1 MAASAG
7 WGESRAALARRLS
20 ALARRAGPRCTR
32 GVQGLEPITLEG
44 EHVRLEP
51 LSRSHHAG
59 LCRAIEDGELWTLH
73 VTLVPHPRD
82 VPQFIEQALAAQ
94 ARGEELAF
102 ATIDRASGAV
112 AGSTRFMKANLANK
126 RVEIGFTF
134 LAGSFQRTSINT
146 EAKLLML
153 THAFERLGLNRVEFL
168 TDLLNTRSRAAIARL
183 GASQEGVLRQH
194 MVMRDGRVRDS
205 VIFSITASEWPELK
219 LRLACRLT
227 R

>member
-1 MAASAG
+1 
-7 WGESRAALARRLS
+7 
-20 ALARRAGPRCTR
+20 
-32 GVQGLEPITLEG
+32 VQRLEPITLEG

-51 LSRSHHAG
+51 LTPSHHDG
-59 LCRAIEDGELWTLH
+59 LCRAITDGELWTLH

-82 VPQFIEQALAAQ
+82 LPQFIEQALAAQ
-94 ARGEELAF
+94 ERGEELAF
-102 ATIDRASGAV
+102 ATIDRASGAL
-112 AGSTRFMKANLANK
+112 AGSTRFMKANLPNK

-134 LAGSFQRTSINT
+134 LARSFQRTAINS

-205 VIFSITASEWPELK
+205 VIFSITAAEWPELK
-219 LRLACRLT
+219 SQLASKLARAAA

>member
-1 MAASAG
+1 
-7 WGESRAALARRLS
+7 
-20 ALARRAGPRCTR
+20 
-32 GVQGLEPITLEG
+32 
-44 EHVRLEP
+44 
-51 LSRSHHAG
+51 
-59 LCRAIEDGELWTLH
+59 
-73 VTLVPHPRD
+73 
-82 VPQFIEQALAAQ
+82 
-94 ARGEELAF
+94 
-102 ATIDRASGAV
+102 
-112 AGSTRFMKANLANK
+112 MKANLPNK

-134 LAGSFQRTSINT
+134 LASSFQRTPINT

-205 VIFSITASEWPELK
+205 VIFSITAAEWPELK
-219 LRLACRLT
+219 PQLASKLSRAAP